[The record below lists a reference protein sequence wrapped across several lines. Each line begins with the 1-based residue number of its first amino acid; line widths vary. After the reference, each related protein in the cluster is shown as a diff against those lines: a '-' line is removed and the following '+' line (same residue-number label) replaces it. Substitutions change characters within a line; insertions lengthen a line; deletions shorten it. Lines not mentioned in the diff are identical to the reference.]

1 MTADTEGRPMH
12 SSTNRHGDG
21 QQVEVRQVEV
31 RQGGAAHGDG
41 HRGHAAH
48 SARSVDQHRA
58 AVAELLAPLL
68 AAPGRTETLS
78 LRDAL
83 GKGLA
88 QDVFAPLSL
97 PPFANSQMDGFA
109 INSADVN
116 DADPNRADPNSAAP
130 DAVPDA
136 VGSGATGAPDGGA
149 ELRVVDPVPAGATPA
164 DLQRGTAAPIMT
176 GAMIPAGADAVVPIE
191 RAVPDRFPVPGE
203 PGTVWLPATAAGTF
217 VRSAGSDIATGK
229 RALSEGA
236 FLGPAQLGLLAALG
250 VAGVKV
256 HRSLTVLLVTTGD
269 EVVEPGQPLP
279 PGKIY
284 DANGTLLESA
294 MRQAGLAVIRTAIA
308 SDRPEELQALLR
320 GHAGAVDLIVST
332 GGVSKGAYEVVRQAM
347 EGQDAEFLHVAMQ
360 PGGPQGIGTFD
371 GVPFLGF
378 PGNPVS
384 CLVSFELFL
393 RPVLSGLF
401 GSPAPRPSVRAR
413 LGQSLTSPEH
423 KHQVRRGSLH
433 ADGTVRLEG
442 GESSHLMHALA
453 GSNAL
458 VHVPAGVSALA
469 EGDEVEV
476 WML

>member
-1 MTADTEGRPMH
+1 MH
-12 SSTNRHGDG
+12 SSTNQHGDG
-21 QQVEVRQVEV
+21 QQVEAPHVETRHV
-31 RQGGAAHGDG
+31 DAPHGGAGHGDG

-48 SARSVDQHRA
+48 PGRSVDQHRA

-68 AAPGRTETLS
+68 STPGRTETLA

-83 GKGLA
+83 GKGLVH
-88 QDVFAPLSL
+88 DVMAPLSL
-97 PPFANSQMDGFA
+97 PPFPNSQMDGFA

-116 DADPNRADPNSAAP
+116 GADLNGADPGSVAPGSAP
-130 DAVPDA
+130 
-136 VGSGATGAPDGGA
+136 GAAGPATLGTPDGGA

-217 VRSAGSDIATGK
+217 VRSPGSDIAAGEC
-229 RALSEGA
+229 ALTAGT

-250 VAGVKV
+250 VADVTV
-256 HRSLTVLLVTTGD
+256 HRSLSVLLVTTGD
-269 EVVEPGQPLP
+269 EVVEPGQPLA
-279 PGKIY
+279 PGKIH

-308 SDRPEELQALLR
+308 SDRPEELRTLLR
-320 GHAGAVDLIVST
+320 GHAGAVDLIVTT

-347 EGQDAEFLHVAMQ
+347 EGQNSEFLHVAMQ

-401 GSPAPRPSVRAR
+401 GAPAPRPSLRAR
-413 LGQSLTSPEH
+413 LGQRLTSPVH
-423 KHQVRRGSLH
+423 KHQVRRGNFRP
-433 ADGTVRLEG
+433 DGTVSLEG
-442 GESSHLMHALA
+442 GESSHLVRALA

-458 VHVPAGVSALA
+458 VHVPVGVAALT

-476 WML
+476 WLL

>member
-12 SSTNRHGDG
+12 SSTS
-21 QQVEVRQVEV
+21 Q
-31 RQGGAAHGDG
+31 HGDG
-41 HRGHAAH
+41 HRRHDAH
-48 SARSVDQHRA
+48 PARSVAQHRD
-58 AVAELLAPLL
+58 AVAALLAPLL
-68 AAPGRTETLS
+68 QSPDRTETLA

-83 GKGLA
+83 GRGLA
-88 QDVFAPLSL
+88 QDVLAPVSL

-109 INSADVN
+109 INSADLN
-116 DADPNRADPNSAAP
+116 GADANRTDMTSGQSDGPAP
-130 DAVPDA
+130 DGGTPGT
-136 VGSGATGAPDGGA
+136 VGFPDGGA

-164 DLQRGTAAPIMT
+164 ELQRGTAAPIMT
-176 GAMIPAGADAVVPIE
+176 GAMIPAGADAVVPVE
-191 RAVPDRFPVPGE
+191 RAVPDRFPAPGAKS
-203 PGTVWLPATAAGTF
+203 TVWLPATPAGTF
-217 VRSAGSDIATGK
+217 VRSRGSDIAVGE
-229 RALSEGA
+229 RALAKGT

-250 VAGVKV
+250 VADVTV
-256 HRSLTVLLVTTGD
+256 RRPVTVLLVTTGD

-308 SDRPEELQALLR
+308 SDRPGELQALLR
-320 GHAGAVDLIVST
+320 GHTGAVDLIVTT

-347 EGQDAEFLHVAMQ
+347 ENQDAEFLHVAMQ

-393 RPVLSGLF
+393 RPVLSGLL
-401 GSPAPRPSVRAR
+401 GAPLPRPSFRAR
-413 LGQSLTSPEH
+413 LGQSLTSPVH
-423 KHQVRRGSLH
+423 KHQVRRGNFRP
-433 ADGTVRLEG
+433 DGTVSLEG
-442 GESSHLMHALA
+442 GESSHLVRALA

-458 VHVPAGVSALA
+458 VHVPAGVSVLT

-476 WML
+476 WLL